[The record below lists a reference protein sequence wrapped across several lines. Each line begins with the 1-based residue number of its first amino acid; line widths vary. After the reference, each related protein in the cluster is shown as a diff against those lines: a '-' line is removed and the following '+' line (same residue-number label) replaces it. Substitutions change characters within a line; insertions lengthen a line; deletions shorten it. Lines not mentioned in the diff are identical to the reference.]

1 MISVFA
7 QTILFLSTYSI
18 TCDFCMKFKKFL
30 KREVGGEAL
39 DSIVRDPVLCPALWA
54 LDLAFDVVDQAFE
67 AGLHAV
73 GMLAWQQLRVSISV
87 ETDTASQQLVELLHS
102 VVRVIKLFFAVIIL
116 FLQNSFR
123 TRGCIFSHLR
133 PFHDQTVRDLDP

>member
-1 MISVFA
+1 
-7 QTILFLSTYSI
+7 
-18 TCDFCMKFKKFL
+18 MKFKKFL

-39 DSIVRDPVLCPALWA
+39 DTIVRDPVLCPALWA

-73 GMLAWQQLRVSISV
+73 GMLAWQQLWVSISV

-102 VVRVIKLFFAVIIL
+102 VVRVIKLFLPFSFSSETL
-116 FLQNSFR
+116 FTKF
-123 TRGCIFSHLR
+123 
-133 PFHDQTVRDLDP
+133 V